1 MKPLRLLPTYS
12 LHQLFKTICLIWV
25 LVFYSYYSF
34 GQYQINGSA
43 SQTSCNCY
51 QLTPA
56 QGGQGGSVWNV
67 NLFDLSNSFDFT
79 FDVFLGC
86 DDGGADGLAFVLQSL
101 SVNAGT
107 AGGGIGY
114 QGISPS
120 VAVELDNYQ
129 NNNEPGF
136 DHMAIQRN
144 GDVTHGG
151 ANTLAGPVQ
160 ISAAT
165 ANVED
170 CAWHT
175 LNVVWDATTN
185 TLTVF
190 FDGALRLSYTGN
202 IINNIFGGNPN
213 VYWGFTAATGGA
225 NNQHQF
231 CNALNPAFII
241 TSPTQCLGLP
251 VDFESASAVATGQ
264 ITDFQWDFGDGT
276 TSTGGQVSHT
286 YATAG
291 TFDVELTISS
301 EGCTESSTTQVTIN
315 PLPSVSL
322 GIDQAVCD
330 GESYQITPTG
340 LVSGETFQWNPTTGL
355 DNPSISNPIATPT
368 ITTTYTLGV
377 LDVNGCPNT
386 DDIEITVNPLP
397 VADAGANQTICN
409 QDVTTMA
416 ASGGVQYSWNPATDL
431 ADGTSATTQA
441 SPTTTTDYTVTVTD
455 ANGCVDTDDMT
466 ITVNPFALVSAGADD
481 SMCNGQQT
489 VQLSASGAVDYIW
502 NPPTGLSDPLI
513 ANPVFNGTTTT
524 TFTVTGT
531 DANGC
536 EDTDDVEVIVF
547 PLPVADFTQPADV
560 CLGNQTQIVDNSS
573 GNGLLYAW
581 DFGDGSAIN
590 TDPSPTHL
598 YTTDGNFTINL
609 VVVDVNGC
617 TATASSTTNVYP
629 LPNPAMNIS
638 DGQEFCEQEVI
649 QFLNETTGSV
659 ARVFWNFGDN
669 AFIPGLPNATS
680 TIDNPTFAYNNFVFG
695 PYTVT
700 LGITDAA
707 GCYEQTQTSIVIRD
721 KPRAEFSSNI
731 VCQGV
736 ATDFTDESAVN
747 ASVIDTWQWD
757 LGDGTGTASTANPSY
772 SYTQAGVYQAEL
784 VVETDHGCKDTI
796 IKDVIVNATPVIS
809 ISGIDTC
816 LNNVTVFSNNSSPQ
830 DNTITSW
837 DWDFGDATTATG
849 VTASTTY
856 LDYGIYTVML
866 TATSDSGCVASGTTQ
881 IEVFPNPEPAFSL
894 VDAEGCTPHEVLFVN
909 ESSIATGQNSE
920 YLWDLGDGTTDSS
933 PSPLYTYPDSGFYD
947 ITLSVTSVEGCNTV
961 ITEESAVRA
970 NITPVAD
977 FSQSANELLFLDAV
991 IELTDESE
999 HVINWD
1005 WDLGDGTTS
1014 TDASPIHRY
1023 DEPGTYYIA
1032 LTVTNGDCEDT
1043 KRGVVKV
1050 KSNHTFYIPSAFT
1063 PDADDINETFF
1074 GTGEGVVEYNM
1085 QIHNRW
1091 GELLFESNDLD
1102 FHWDG
1107 TFKGKQ
1113 VEAGVY
1119 AYKFYVLDIENRD
1132 HQYSGVVHLIR

>member
-1 MKPLRLLPTYS
+1 MPFKNLLSFSILVFTIALVPLRS
-12 LHQLFKTICLIWV
+12 KA
-25 LVFYSYYSF
+25 
-34 GQYQINGSA
+34 QYQINGSA
-43 SQTSCNCY
+43 TQTSCNCY

-107 AGGGIGY
+107 SGGGIGY

-120 VAVELDNYQ
+120 VAVELDTYQ
-129 NNNEPGF
+129 NGGEPGF

-144 GDVTHGG
+144 GDVSHGG

-160 ISAAT
+160 ISAT
-165 ANVED
+165 TGNVED
-170 CAWHT
+170 CAWHS

-190 FDGALRLSYTGN
+190 FDGALRLSYTGD
-202 IINNIFGGNPN
+202 IINTVFGGNPN
-213 VYWGFTAATGGA
+213 VFWGFTAATGGA

-231 CNALNPAFII
+231 CNALNPAFIV
-241 TSPTQCLGLP
+241 TSAQQCLGLP

-264 ITDFQWDFGDGT
+264 ITDFQWDFGDGN
-276 TSTGGQVSHT
+276 TSSGGQVSHT
-286 YATAG
+286 YLTSG
-291 TFDVELTISS
+291 TFDVELTIYS
-301 EGCTESSTTQVTIN
+301 EGCNESSTTQVTIN
-315 PLPSVSL
+315 ALPNFTL
-322 GIDQAVCD
+322 GVDQAVCD
-330 GESYQITPTG
+330 GDSYQITATG
-340 LVSGETFQWNPTTGL
+340 LVGGESIQWSPTTGL
-355 DNPSISNPIATPT
+355 DNPGISNPIATPVA
-368 ITTTYTLGV
+368 TTTYTLGV
-377 LDVNGCPNT
+377 LDANGCPFV

-397 VADAGANQTICN
+397 VAAAGTDQTICD

-416 ASGGVQYSWNPATDL
+416 ASGGVQYSWNPTTDL

-441 SPTTTTDYTVTVTD
+441 SPTATTNYTLTV
-455 ANGCVDTDDMT
+455 
-466 ITVNPFALVSAGADD
+466 
-481 SMCNGQQT
+481 
-489 VQLSASGAVDYIW
+489 
-502 NPPTGLSDPLI
+502 
-513 ANPVFNGTTTT
+513 
-524 TFTVTGT
+524 T

-536 EDTDDVEVIVF
+536 EDTDDMTINVN
-547 PLPVADFTQPADV
+547 PLPVVTAGTDDSMCEGQQTVQLAASGAVDYSWNPTTGLSNPLISNPVFSGTATTTLTVTGTDINGCIGTDDVEVVVLPLPIADFLQPTDV
-560 CLGNQTQIVDNSS
+560 CLGNQTIIVDNSS
-573 GNGLLYAW
+573 GIGLLYGW

-590 TDPSPTHL
+590 TDPIPTHI
-598 YTTDGNFTINL
+598 YTTDGNFTISL
-609 VVVDVNGC
+609 GVVDVNGC
-617 TATASSTTNVYP
+617 TATASSTTNVYAP
-629 LPNPAMNIS
+629 PNPAMNIT

-649 QFLNETTGSV
+649 QFVNETTGSV
-659 ARVFWNFGDN
+659 ASVFWNFGDN

-680 TIDNPTFAYNNFVFG
+680 TQDDPTFAYNNFAFG

-707 GCYEQTQTSIVIRD
+707 GCYEQTQTTIIIHD

-736 ATDFTDESAVN
+736 ATDFTDESSVN
-747 ASVIDTWQWD
+747 ASTLDTWQWD
-757 LGDGTGTASTANPSY
+757 FGDGTGSASAANPSY
-772 SYTQAGVYQAEL
+772 SYVQAGIYQAEL
-784 VVETDHGCKDTI
+784 VVETDNGCKDTI
-796 IKDVIVNATPVIS
+796 VKDVIVNPTPVIS

-816 LNNVTVFSNNSSPQ
+816 LNDVTTFTNNSIPQ

-837 DWDFGDATTATG
+837 DWDFGNATTTTG
-849 VTASTTY
+849 VTAATTY
-856 LDYGIYTVML
+856 LDHGVFTITL
-866 TATSDSGCVASGTTQ
+866 TATSDSGCVATGSTQ
-881 IEVFPNPEPAFSL
+881 IEVFPNPEPVFSL
-894 VDAEGCTPHEVLFVN
+894 IEAEGCTPHDVVFEN
-909 ESSIATGQNSE
+909 QSTITTGLIDSYEWN
-920 YLWDLGDGTTDSS
+920 LGDNTITSEIS
-933 PSPLYTYPDSGFYD
+933 PQNTYADSGYYN
-947 ITLSVTSVEGCNTV
+947 ITLSVTSTEGCNTV
-961 ITEESAVRA
+961 ITEENAVRA

-977 FSQSANELLFLDAV
+977 FSQSADELLFLDAL

-999 HVINWD
+999 HVLIWD

-1014 TDASPIHRY
+1014 TDIDPIHIY
-1023 DEPGTYYIA
+1023 DDPGIYDLR
-1032 LTVTNGDCEDT
+1032 LTVTNGDCQDT
-1043 KRGVVKV
+1043 KYGRVKV
-1050 KSNHTFYIPSAFT
+1050 ESIFTFYIPSAFT
-1063 PDADDINETFF
+1063 PDADNINETFF

-1119 AYKFYVLDIENRD
+1119 TYKFYILDLNNRD
-1132 HQYSGVVHLIR
+1132 HEYSGVVHLVR